1 MKQMAKHP
9 HLLNSDSFK
18 VFARPSGDIE
28 KTLNMHPKPTAE
40 NLVEKY
46 KQILHLDEFPSD
58 ASVRASKEVIND
70 FSAFCKRIA
79 PVLTNIKKQA

>member
-1 MKQMAKHP
+1 
-9 HLLNSDSFK
+9 
-18 VFARPSGDIE
+18 
-28 KTLNMHPKPTAE
+28 MHPKPTAE

-46 KQILHLDEFPSD
+46 KNVLHIDEFPSD

-79 PVLTNIKKQA
+79 PVLTNIKK